1 MVTCVI
7 GWEEHSGQS
16 AVVQPLSF
24 TALAFSLTSQC
35 LCHTH
40 STLTQATTREQ
51 SWCCG
56 CVAMCAHHSH
66 PARNKS
72 VPPQS
77 VSLLLG
83 GAACIPKNA
92 TLACPSGA
100 LILATVPVRG
110 LTRNKHHV
118 QPRSPRKQPE
128 EGQNPQMGS
137 LQSAPDLSGCHA
149 PASVCIVYIS
159 WELMPL
165 GKDSVNP
172 R

>member
-1 MVTCVI
+1 MCNWVGGALWPVS
-7 GWEEHSGQS
+7 SGAAIVLYS
-16 AVVQPLSF
+16 TSFFPHIPVPVPHPL
-24 TALAFSLTSQC
+24 
-35 LCHTH
+35 HP
-40 STLTQATTREQ
+40 QATTREQ